1 MSPEEIMGKRV
12 KYKIGK
18 KDKKVKAAVRRQFRG
33 IFHST
38 TRGFGFITP
47 EGGENEED
55 IFVAAGNT
63 HGAMNKDTVL
73 GSLLVSRDG
82 KRREGTVDKILE
94 RGTRTV
100 VGSYLR
106 KKWEGWVISDDPKFD
121 LVLIV
126 PFDKSKGAKNGDK
139 VVAEIRKYGNSH
151 ENPSGEITEILGNED
166 DPGTDILAV
175 ARSMELPMV
184 FPEKVVLQAERVP
197 DHVIPG
203 DLAGREDLRGLCTV
217 TIDGPDA
224 KDLDDAVTIS
234 RDGDGYVLGVH
245 IADVSNYVQEKS
257 ALDREALLRGTS
269 VYLADRVIPMLPE
282 RLSNGICSLNAGED
296 RLALSALMTLD
307 KNGAV
312 TDHRIVESVIRVDKR
327 MSYPEVQKVID
338 ALNPAKK
345 VPEDSAD
352 INNLQKSAEEEDP
365 AGKKNLQK
373 AAEEE
378 DPAGAGNL
386 QKAAEEENP
395 AGTKDL
401 QKAADEEN
409 PAGTGNLQN
418 SAETEAPHAADK
430 EKDKDKDKDK
440 DAPGASEGIDM
451 SKIPEGY
458 GEYSSMIA
466 LMYELSLK
474 IRRRREKRGAIDFDF
489 PEAKVV
495 LDENGLPIDIV
506 PEIATDATR
515 IIEDFMLTANET
527 VAEEF
532 FRKKIPFVYRVHGD
546 PDPEKIENILS
557 FVRRQGLR
565 ADRMKSSIAPKEI
578 QRLQKTIKGAPC
590 EQLVSR
596 LLLRSMSKA
605 RYSAECEGHFGLAA
619 KYYCHFTSPIRRY
632 PDLQIHRIIHEVLR
646 ERMTESRKQH
656 YREILSDVALKSSA
670 AERRAEETERE
681 TVKLKKAQYMIPHI
695 GETFEGTITQITS
708 WGVYVELP
716 NTVEGLIRVH
726 DLSDDYYIFDE
737 SRQEMNGRL
746 SGRTLRI
753 GDPIRVIMKDADLRM
768 RTIEFE
774 LA

>member
-1 MSPEEIMGKRV
+1 
-12 KYKIGK
+12 
-18 KDKKVKAAVRRQFRG
+18 
-33 IFHST
+33 
-38 TRGFGFITP
+38 
-47 EGGENEED
+47 
-55 IFVAAGNT
+55 
-63 HGAMNKDTVL
+63 
-73 GSLLVSRDG
+73 
-82 KRREGTVDKILE
+82 
-94 RGTRTV
+94 
-100 VGSYLR
+100 
-106 KKWEGWVISDDPKFD
+106 
-121 LVLIV
+121 
-126 PFDKSKGAKNGDK
+126 
-139 VVAEIRKYGNSH
+139 
-151 ENPSGEITEILGNED
+151 
-166 DPGTDILAV
+166 
-175 ARSMELPMV
+175 
-184 FPEKVVLQAERVP
+184 
-197 DHVIPG
+197 
-203 DLAGREDLRGLCTV
+203 
-217 TIDGPDA
+217 
-224 KDLDDAVTIS
+224 
-234 RDGDGYVLGVH
+234 
-245 IADVSNYVQEKS
+245 
-257 ALDREALLRGTS
+257 
-269 VYLADRVIPMLPE
+269 
-282 RLSNGICSLNAGED
+282 
-296 RLALSALMTLD
+296 
-307 KNGAV
+307 
-312 TDHRIVESVIRVDKR
+312 
-327 MSYPEVQKVID
+327 
-338 ALNPAKK
+338 
-345 VPEDSAD
+345 
-352 INNLQKSAEEEDP
+352 
-365 AGKKNLQK
+365 
-373 AAEEE
+373 
-378 DPAGAGNL
+378 
-386 QKAAEEENP
+386 
-395 AGTKDL
+395 
-401 QKAADEEN
+401 
-409 PAGTGNLQN
+409 
-418 SAETEAPHAADK
+418 
-430 EKDKDKDKDK
+430 
-440 DAPGASEGIDM
+440 M

-458 GEYSSMIA
+458 GEYTSMIA

-565 ADRMKSSIAPKEI
+565 ADRMKSSVTPKEI
-578 QRLQKTIKGAPC
+578 QSLQKTIKGAPC

>member
-1 MSPEEIMGKRV
+1 MGKRV

-82 KRREGTVDKILE
+82 KRREGAVDKIIE

-352 INNLQKSAEEEDP
+352 INNLQKSAEEENP
-365 AGKKNLQK
+365 AGTKNLQK

-378 DPAGAGNL
+378 DPAGAGN
-386 QKAAEEENP
+386 
-395 AGTKDL
+395 L

-430 EKDKDKDKDK
+430 EKDKDKDKEKDKDKDK

>member
-1 MSPEEIMGKRV
+1 MRRRDNKKPYKF
-12 KYKIGK
+12 KIGK

-33 IFHST
+33 TFHST
-38 TRGFGFITP
+38 SRGFGFISP
-47 EGGENEED
+47 EGEENGED
-55 IFVAAGNT
+55 IFVAAANT
-63 HGAMNKDTVL
+63 NGAMNKDTVL
-73 GSLLVSRDG
+73 YSLLVSRDG

-94 RGTRTV
+94 RGTSTV

-126 PFDKSKGAKNGDK
+126 PFDKANGAKNGDK
-139 VVAEIRKYGNSH
+139 VVALIKDYGNRH
-151 ENPSGEITEILGNED
+151 ANPSGEVTEILGSED
-166 DPGTDILAV
+166 EPGTDILAV

-184 FPEKVVLQAERVP
+184 FPDRVLSQAERIP
-197 DHVIPG
+197 DHVLPA

-224 KDLDDAVTIS
+224 KDLDDAVTIK
-234 RDGDGYVLGVH
+234 RVGEGYELGVH
-245 IADVSNYVQEKS
+245 IADVSNYVQENS

-307 KNGAV
+307 PNGKV

-338 ALNPAKK
+338 ALNPKK
-345 VPEDSAD
+345 KGPEKPAD
-352 INNLQKSAEEEDP
+352 I
-365 AGKKNLQK
+365 
-373 AAEEE
+373 
-378 DPAGAGNL
+378 
-386 QKAAEEENP
+386 
-395 AGTKDL
+395 KDL
-401 QKAADEEN
+401 KKSSEEKD
-409 PAGTGNLQN
+409 PAGTGNPQE
-418 SAETEAPHAADK
+418 SAEREKPHSADQIAPDT
-430 EKDKDKDKDK
+430 
-440 DAPGASEGIDM
+440 SED
-451 SKIPEGY
+451 SDTRRIPEGY
-458 GEYSSMIA
+458 EEYTPMIA

-474 IRRRREKRGAIDFDF
+474 IRGRREKRGAIDFDF
-489 PEAKVV
+489 PEAQVV
-495 LDENGLPIDIV
+495 LDEKGLPVDIV

-527 VAEEF
+527 VAEDF
-532 FRKKIPFVYRVHGD
+532 FRKKIPFVYRIHGD
-546 PDPEKIENILS
+546 PDPEKIENILE

-565 ADRMKSSIAPKEI
+565 ADRMKQSITPKEI
-578 QRLQKTIKGAPC
+578 QRLQNTIKGAPC

-632 PDLQIHRIIHEVLR
+632 PDLQIHRIIHDVIR
-646 ERMTESRKQH
+646 GRMTESRKQH
-656 YREILSDVALKSSA
+656 YAEILSDVALKNSSS
-670 AERRAEETERE
+670 ERRAEETERE
-681 TVKLKKAQYMIPHI
+681 TVKLKKAQYMLAHI
-695 GETFEGTITQITS
+695 GETFEGSISQITS

-726 DLSDDYYIFDE
+726 DLTDDYYIYDE
-737 SRQEMNGRL
+737 RRQEMNGRL

-753 GDPIRVIMKDADLRM
+753 GDEIKVIMKDADLRM
-768 RTIEFE
+768 RTVEFVP
-774 LA
+774 A

>member
-1 MSPEEIMGKRV
+1 MGKRY

-38 TRGFGFITP
+38 SRGFGFISP
-47 EGGENEED
+47 EGGENEDD
-55 IFVAAGNT
+55 IFVAAANT

-73 GSLLVSRDG
+73 YSLMVSRDG

-126 PFDKSKGAKNGDK
+126 PFDKAKGAKNGDK
-139 VVAEIRKYGNSH
+139 VVAEIKKYGNSH
-151 ENPSGEITEILGNED
+151 ENPSGEVTEILGNED

-175 ARSMELPMV
+175 ARSMELPMI
-184 FPEKVVLQAERVP
+184 FPEKVVLQAERIP

-296 RLALSALMTLD
+296 RLTLSALMTLD
-307 KNGAV
+307 PGGAV

-338 ALNPAKK
+338 ALSPAKEAPEEPLTADQDRN
-345 VPEDSAD
+345 VPEARDD
-352 INNLQKSAEEEDP
+352 REI
-365 AGKKNLQK
+365 
-373 AAEEE
+373 
-378 DPAGAGNL
+378 
-386 QKAAEEENP
+386 
-395 AGTKDL
+395 
-401 QKAADEEN
+401 
-409 PAGTGNLQN
+409 
-418 SAETEAPHAADK
+418 
-430 EKDKDKDKDK
+430 
-440 DAPGASEGIDM
+440 SE
-451 SKIPEGY
+451 IPEGY
-458 GEYSSMIA
+458 EDYISMIA

-532 FRKKIPFVYRVHGD
+532 FRKKIPFVYRVHGE
-546 PDPEKIENILS
+546 PDPEKVENILS

-565 ADRMKSSIAPKEI
+565 ADRMKQSITPKEI
-578 QRLQKTIKGAPC
+578 QKLQRTIKGAPC

-605 RYSAECEGHFGLAA
+605 RYSPECEGHFGLAA

-632 PDLQIHRIIHEVLR
+632 PDLQIHRIIHDVLR

-656 YREILSDVALKSSA
+656 YNEILSDVSLKSSA

-695 GETFEGTITQITS
+695 GETFEGTISQITS

-716 NTVEGLIRVH
+716 NTVEGLVRVH
-726 DLSDDYYIFDE
+726 DLTDDYYIFDE

-753 GDPIRVIMKDADLRM
+753 GDSIRVIMKDADLRM

>member
-1 MSPEEIMGKRV
+1 MGKRY

-38 TRGFGFITP
+38 SRGFGFISP
-47 EGGENEED
+47 EGGENEDD
-55 IFVAAGNT
+55 IFVAAANT

-73 GSLLVSRDG
+73 YSLMVSRDG

-126 PFDKSKGAKNGDK
+126 PFDKAKGAKNGDK
-139 VVAEIRKYGNSH
+139 VVAEIKKYGNSH
-151 ENPSGEITEILGNED
+151 ENPSGEVTEILGNED

-175 ARSMELPMV
+175 ARSMELPMI
-184 FPEKVVLQAERVP
+184 FPEKVVLQAERIP

-296 RLALSALMTLD
+296 RLTLSALMTLD
-307 KNGAV
+307 PGGAV

-338 ALNPAKK
+338 ALSPAKEAPEEPLTADQDRN
-345 VPEDSAD
+345 VPEARDD
-352 INNLQKSAEEEDP
+352 REI
-365 AGKKNLQK
+365 
-373 AAEEE
+373 
-378 DPAGAGNL
+378 
-386 QKAAEEENP
+386 
-395 AGTKDL
+395 
-401 QKAADEEN
+401 
-409 PAGTGNLQN
+409 
-418 SAETEAPHAADK
+418 
-430 EKDKDKDKDK
+430 
-440 DAPGASEGIDM
+440 SE
-451 SKIPEGY
+451 IPEGY
-458 GEYSSMIA
+458 EDYISMIA

-474 IRRRREKRGAIDFDF
+474 IRRMREKRGAIDFDF

-532 FRKKIPFVYRVHGD
+532 FRKKIPFVYRVHGE
-546 PDPEKIENILS
+546 PDPEKVENILS

-565 ADRMKSSIAPKEI
+565 ADRMKQSITPKEI
-578 QRLQKTIKGAPC
+578 QKLQRTIKGAPC

-605 RYSAECEGHFGLAA
+605 RYSPECEGHFGLAA

-632 PDLQIHRIIHEVLR
+632 PDLQIHRIIHDVLR

-656 YREILSDVALKSSA
+656 YNEILSDVSLKSSA

-695 GETFEGTITQITS
+695 GETFEGTISQITS

-716 NTVEGLIRVH
+716 NTVEGLVRVH
-726 DLSDDYYIFDE
+726 DLTDDYYIFDE

-753 GDPIRVIMKDADLRM
+753 GDSIRVIMKDADLRM

>member
-1 MSPEEIMGKRV
+1 MGKRY

-18 KDKKVKAAVRRQFRG
+18 KDKKVKAAARRQFRG
-33 IFHST
+33 IFHAT
-38 TRGFGFITP
+38 TRGFGFISP
-47 EGGENEED
+47 EGGDNEED
-55 IFVAAGNT
+55 IFVAAANT
-63 HGAMNKDTVL
+63 HGAMNRDTVL
-73 GSLLVSRDG
+73 CSPLVSRDG

-100 VGSYLR
+100 VGTYLR

-139 VVAEIRKYGNSH
+139 VVCEIRNYGNSH
-151 ENPSGEITEILGNED
+151 ENPSGEVTEILGNED

-184 FPEKVVLQAERVP
+184 FPEKVILQAERVP

-203 DLAGREDLRGLCTV
+203 DLAGREDLRSLRTV

-234 RDGDGYVLGVH
+234 RDGEEYVLGVH

-296 RLALSALMTLD
+296 RLALSAIMTLD

-327 MSYPEVQKVID
+327 MSYPEVQRVID
-338 ALNPAKK
+338 ALKTAGE
-345 VPEDSAD
+345 VPEGSD
-352 INNLQKSAEEEDP
+352 IGE
-365 AGKKNLQK
+365 
-373 AAEEE
+373 
-378 DPAGAGNL
+378 
-386 QKAAEEENP
+386 
-395 AGTKDL
+395 
-401 QKAADEEN
+401 
-409 PAGTGNLQN
+409 
-418 SAETEAPHAADK
+418 
-430 EKDKDKDKDK
+430 
-440 DAPGASEGIDM
+440 
-451 SKIPEGY
+451 IPQGY
-458 GEYSSMIA
+458 REYTSMIA
-466 LMYELSLK
+466 LMYELSQK

-565 ADRMKSSIAPKEI
+565 ADRMKSSVTPKEI
-578 QRLQKTIKGAPC
+578 QSLQKTIKGAPC

-605 RYSAECEGHFGLAA
+605 RYSPACEGHFGLAA

-632 PDLQIHRIIHEVLR
+632 PDLQIHRIIHDVLR

-656 YREILSDVALKSSA
+656 YNEILSDVALKSSA

-726 DLSDDYYIFDE
+726 DLTDDYYIFDE

-774 LA
+774 PA

>member
-82 KRREGTVDKILE
+82 KRREGAVDKIIE

-352 INNLQKSAEEEDP
+352 INNLQKSAEEENP
-365 AGKKNLQK
+365 AGTKNLQK

-395 AGTKDL
+395 AGT
-401 QKAADEEN
+401 
-409 PAGTGNLQN
+409 GNLQN
-418 SAETEAPHAADK
+418 SAETEAPHAADKEKDK

-458 GEYSSMIA
+458 GEYTSMIA
-466 LMYELSLK
+466 LMYELSRK

-565 ADRMKSSIAPKEI
+565 ADRMKSSVIPKEI

>member
-1 MSPEEIMGKRV
+1 MGKRV

-282 RLSNGICSLNAGED
+282 RL
-296 RLALSALMTLD
+296 
-307 KNGAV
+307 
-312 TDHRIVESVIRVDKR
+312 
-327 MSYPEVQKVID
+327 
-338 ALNPAKK
+338 
-345 VPEDSAD
+345 
-352 INNLQKSAEEEDP
+352 
-365 AGKKNLQK
+365 
-373 AAEEE
+373 
-378 DPAGAGNL
+378 
-386 QKAAEEENP
+386 
-395 AGTKDL
+395 
-401 QKAADEEN
+401 
-409 PAGTGNLQN
+409 
-418 SAETEAPHAADK
+418 
-430 EKDKDKDKDK
+430 
-440 DAPGASEGIDM
+440 
-451 SKIPEGY
+451 
-458 GEYSSMIA
+458 
-466 LMYELSLK
+466 
-474 IRRRREKRGAIDFDF
+474 
-489 PEAKVV
+489 
-495 LDENGLPIDIV
+495 
-506 PEIATDATR
+506 
-515 IIEDFMLTANET
+515 
-527 VAEEF
+527 
-532 FRKKIPFVYRVHGD
+532 
-546 PDPEKIENILS
+546 
-557 FVRRQGLR
+557 
-565 ADRMKSSIAPKEI
+565 
-578 QRLQKTIKGAPC
+578 
-590 EQLVSR
+590 
-596 LLLRSMSKA
+596 
-605 RYSAECEGHFGLAA
+605 
-619 KYYCHFTSPIRRY
+619 
-632 PDLQIHRIIHEVLR
+632 
-646 ERMTESRKQH
+646 
-656 YREILSDVALKSSA
+656 
-670 AERRAEETERE
+670 
-681 TVKLKKAQYMIPHI
+681 
-695 GETFEGTITQITS
+695 
-708 WGVYVELP
+708 
-716 NTVEGLIRVH
+716 
-726 DLSDDYYIFDE
+726 
-737 SRQEMNGRL
+737 
-746 SGRTLRI
+746 
-753 GDPIRVIMKDADLRM
+753 
-768 RTIEFE
+768 
-774 LA
+774 

>member
-1 MSPEEIMGKRV
+1 
-12 KYKIGK
+12 
-18 KDKKVKAAVRRQFRG
+18 
-33 IFHST
+33 
-38 TRGFGFITP
+38 
-47 EGGENEED
+47 
-55 IFVAAGNT
+55 
-63 HGAMNKDTVL
+63 
-73 GSLLVSRDG
+73 
-82 KRREGTVDKILE
+82 
-94 RGTRTV
+94 
-100 VGSYLR
+100 
-106 KKWEGWVISDDPKFD
+106 
-121 LVLIV
+121 
-126 PFDKSKGAKNGDK
+126 
-139 VVAEIRKYGNSH
+139 
-151 ENPSGEITEILGNED
+151 
-166 DPGTDILAV
+166 
-175 ARSMELPMV
+175 
-184 FPEKVVLQAERVP
+184 
-197 DHVIPG
+197 
-203 DLAGREDLRGLCTV
+203 
-217 TIDGPDA
+217 
-224 KDLDDAVTIS
+224 
-234 RDGDGYVLGVH
+234 
-245 IADVSNYVQEKS
+245 
-257 ALDREALLRGTS
+257 
-269 VYLADRVIPMLPE
+269 
-282 RLSNGICSLNAGED
+282 
-296 RLALSALMTLD
+296 
-307 KNGAV
+307 
-312 TDHRIVESVIRVDKR
+312 
-327 MSYPEVQKVID
+327 
-338 ALNPAKK
+338 
-345 VPEDSAD
+345 
-352 INNLQKSAEEEDP
+352 
-365 AGKKNLQK
+365 
-373 AAEEE
+373 
-378 DPAGAGNL
+378 
-386 QKAAEEENP
+386 
-395 AGTKDL
+395 
-401 QKAADEEN
+401 
-409 PAGTGNLQN
+409 
-418 SAETEAPHAADK
+418 
-430 EKDKDKDKDK
+430 
-440 DAPGASEGIDM
+440 M

-458 GEYSSMIA
+458 GEYTSMIA
-466 LMYELSLK
+466 LMYELSRK

-565 ADRMKSSIAPKEI
+565 ADRMKSSVTPKEI
-578 QRLQKTIKGAPC
+578 QSLQKTIKGAPC